1 MRPEAYTRVASILAE
16 KKPAIETD
24 AYWRWVNVVRQ
35 VAGEIYD
42 TGKTEDLLA
51 FFTDCGINS
60 SADLVYPSLC
70 ERATRELH
78 HTRNITTVL

>member
-1 MRPEAYTRVASILAE
+1 MRPEAYTRAASILAE

-24 AYWRWVNVVRQ
+24 AYWRWINVVRQ
-35 VAGEIYD
+35 VAGEMYE
-42 TGKTEDLLA
+42 TCKTEDTLA
-51 FFTDCGINS
+51 FMTQCGISS

-78 HTRNITTVL
+78 HTRNITTIL